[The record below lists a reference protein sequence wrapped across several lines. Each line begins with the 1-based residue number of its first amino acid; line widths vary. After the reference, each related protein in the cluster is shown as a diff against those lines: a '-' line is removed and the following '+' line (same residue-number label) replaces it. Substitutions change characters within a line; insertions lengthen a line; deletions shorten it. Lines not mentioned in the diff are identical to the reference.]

1 MEVPSKPKPP
11 ARGLME
17 YLEKELEWEVK
28 VDEDNKTFD
37 LTKTD
42 ISVRPTYDLTKTDA
56 SVKGAADGRD
66 VNGK

>member
-1 MEVPSKPKPP
+1 
-11 ARGLME
+11 ME

-56 SVKGAADGRD
+56 SVKGAADGRN